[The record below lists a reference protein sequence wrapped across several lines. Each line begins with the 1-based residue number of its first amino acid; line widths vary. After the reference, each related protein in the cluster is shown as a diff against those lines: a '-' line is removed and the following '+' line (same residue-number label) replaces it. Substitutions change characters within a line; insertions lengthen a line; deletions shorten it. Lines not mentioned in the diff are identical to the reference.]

1 MVMPPGHLHPSFEA
15 FNKYLECYA
24 DSYTLTMRKEELQ
37 LKHALLKARIAR
49 LEVLPLP
56 SRTI

>member
-1 MVMPPGHLHPSFEA
+1 MPPGHLHPSFEA

-49 LEVLPLP
+49 LEVPPSP